1 MSRPASPVRETNGGN
16 GATDVAIAQRASS
29 RVLDAVKSV
38 DPNAKITSV
47 IGSTTVSGC
56 PDGVLIKII
65 PSVGGELTG
74 RILAHLRVTWPL
86 IDVASSENHLDG
98 GIQITVHLPTQE
110 EIRYIAA
117 QEARSGA
124 MLCCLWVFS
133 MTLMVT
139 ALALVLFIR
148 FAVPDGP
155 GDRTGTP
162 PSAE

>member
-1 MSRPASPVRETNGGN
+1 MSRSVSPVRETNGGN

-29 RVLDAVKSV
+29 RVLEAVKSI
-38 DPNAKITSV
+38 DPNAKIGCV

-56 PDGVLIKII
+56 PDGVLVKIV

-98 GIQITVHLPTQE
+98 GVQITVHLPTQE
-110 EIRYIAA
+110 EIRFVAS

-124 MLCCLWVFS
+124 MLWCLWHLSV
-133 MTLMVT
+133 TLM
-139 ALALVLFIR
+139 LGGWILMLLVR
-148 FAVPDGP
+148 FAMPDGP